1 MRWIWTFVGSLS
13 LLSLAGLSS
22 GAETPKYGGRL
33 VFAIRNDINGLN
45 PFVRTTSTNVYV
57 RQLAYESLLDFDK
70 HGKLVPN
77 LAESWT
83 LSPDGKIYLFKLR
96 KGVKF
101 HDGKELSAEDVK
113 WSVDYAMDPN
123 NGTTGLSML
132 KSVERVNVKDK
143 LTVEVVLKNP
153 HAGFLSMVA
162 TIRPFP
168 IVPNRS
174 VPSGKLDLPGF
185 PPGTGPFAFKE
196 YKPAREIAFVRNKNY
211 WRKGLPYLDEL
222 ILKPVLEDQV
232 RFT

>member
-1 MRWIWTFVGSLS
+1 M
-13 LLSLAGLSS
+13 
-22 GAETPKYGGRL
+22 
-33 VFAIRNDINGLN
+33 FAIRNDINGLN

-70 HGKLVPN
+70 HGKLVPS

-83 LSPDGKIYLFKLR
+83 LSPDGKSYVFKLR

-143 LTVEVVLKNP
+143 LAVEVR
-153 HAGFLSMVA
+153 A
-162 TIRPFP
+162 
-168 IVPNRS
+168 
-174 VPSGKLDLPGF
+174 
-185 PPGTGPFAFKE
+185 E
-196 YKPAREIAFVRNKNY
+196 EPARGISQHGGDDPSVSDRAQSIGAKRKTRSARISTGHRPVRIQ
-211 WRKGLPYLDEL
+211 RLQAGARD
-222 ILKPVLEDQV
+222 
-232 RFT
+232 RFRAQ